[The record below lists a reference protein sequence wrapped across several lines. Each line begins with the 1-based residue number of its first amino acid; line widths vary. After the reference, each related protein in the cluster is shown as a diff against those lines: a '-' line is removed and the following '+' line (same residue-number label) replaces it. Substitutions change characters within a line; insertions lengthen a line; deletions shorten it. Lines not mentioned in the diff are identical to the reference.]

1 MPTKTTQL
9 LLILSIIIVTIALFV
24 FGKTK
29 TPITEALKTNNLET
43 ETSVSDTDFNTYI
56 VDELINLKLNQ
67 QDSIILLNEQLEAIT
82 DNNQKHQ
89 AYTKLS
95 DYWLSLGQPDISAY
109 YAYKGAQAS
118 GNTQHL
124 IQASKR
130 MQLAATHS
138 PDSLPKAFF
147 TEKAI
152 RTFSNLSQSMPDSLH
167 FAISH
172 AELLINQNNQVMQGV
187 MILRSVIEKD
197 SVNLHANLLLGRLSV
212 VSGQFDKAV
221 KRMQTVLKQQPENT
235 EALYF
240 LGEAYVGLGETQMA
254 VSIFKKCKQLV
265 DNPTFKTEIDK
276 YINKISKQ

>member
-1 MPTKTTQL
+1 MTTKTTQL
-9 LLILSIIIVTIALFV
+9 FLVVSIIIITIALFV

-29 TPITEALKTNNLET
+29 TPIEQALATNNQPTQTL
-43 ETSVSDTDFNTYI
+43 SDDDFNTFI
-56 VDELINLKLNQ
+56 TDALINVALDK
-67 QDSIILLNEQLEAIT
+67 QDSIILLT
-82 DNNQKHQ
+82 QKAKAAEKAQQHS

-95 DYWLSLGQPDISAY
+95 DYWLSVGQPDVSAF
-109 YAYKGAQAS
+109 YAYQAAQAS
-118 GNTQHL
+118 GKTQHL
-124 IQASKR
+124 IQASQR
-130 MQLAATHS
+130 MELSATLS
-138 PDSLPKAFF
+138 PDSLPKAYF

-152 RTFSNLSQSMPDSLH
+152 QTYSNLSQSMPDSLH
-167 FAISH
+167 YAISH
-172 AELLINQNNQVMQGV
+172 AKLLIDQKQQVMQGV

-212 VSGQFDKAV
+212 VSGQYDKAV

-240 LGEAYVGLGETQMA
+240 LGEAYVGLGENQMA

-276 YINKISKQ
+276 YIKKISKQ